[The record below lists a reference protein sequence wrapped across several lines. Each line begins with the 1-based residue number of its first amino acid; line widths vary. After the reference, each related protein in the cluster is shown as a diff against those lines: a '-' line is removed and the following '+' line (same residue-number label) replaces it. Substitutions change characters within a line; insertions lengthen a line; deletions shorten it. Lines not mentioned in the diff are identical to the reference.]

1 MGNQSVSHMHP
12 PSLPPLPWK
21 RSCDHVHP
29 PQYVQSIPLRASLWL
44 CNNISAYRYQGCE
57 LYETFFLSCDSRW
70 WCLQEKLAS
79 LEASIEQ
86 RLKWAGGANP
96 ALAPVLQDFEMTIRE
111 RRAMVARDN
120 QRTSQVQ
127 PLLCSPPAVTDHH
140 IWTKCQF
147 CHSSFPGHIPVLHD
161 PQLWRPSDPIPR
173 GSQHGR
179 SPVWTAEALP
189 ADVFVRCPV

>member
-1 MGNQSVSHMHP
+1 MSHCYDDKHAHCVVMGNQSMYP
-12 PSLPPLPWK
+12 TCTRPLF
-21 RSCDHVHP
+21 
-29 PQYVQSIPLRASLWL
+29 L
-44 CNNISAYRYQGCE
+44 
-57 LYETFFLSCDSRW
+57 LYHGNDPVIMCIHLSMCKVFLSELHYDFVIIFPLIVIRVVSCMKHFSCW

-127 PLLCSPPAVTDHH
+127 PLLCSPPTVTDHH

-161 PQLWRPSDPIPR
+161 PQL
-173 GSQHGR
+173 
-179 SPVWTAEALP
+179 
-189 ADVFVRCPV
+189 